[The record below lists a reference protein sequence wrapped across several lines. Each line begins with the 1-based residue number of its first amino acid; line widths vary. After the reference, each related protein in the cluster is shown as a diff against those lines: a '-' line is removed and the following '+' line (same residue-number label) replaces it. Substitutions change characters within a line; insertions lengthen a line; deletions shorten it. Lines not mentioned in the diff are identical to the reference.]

1 LYVDPVLED
10 VAFFAH
16 CPGSPMGGG
25 PSMERW
31 AEVFK
36 DWGILVE

>member
-1 LYVDPVLED
+1 MSTPVLED
-10 VAFFAH
+10 VDLVAH
-16 CPGSPMGGG
+16 CPSSPMGGG
-25 PSMERW
+25 LSMERW